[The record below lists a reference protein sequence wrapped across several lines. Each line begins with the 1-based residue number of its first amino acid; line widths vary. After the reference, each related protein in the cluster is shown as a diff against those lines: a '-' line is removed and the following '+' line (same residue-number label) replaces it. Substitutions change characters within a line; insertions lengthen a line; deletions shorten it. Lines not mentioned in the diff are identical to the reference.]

1 MSRQAA
7 PKGLM
12 RQPWAWIA
20 TAGGVGLAPFAPGT
34 FGSIIALP
42 AWYWLRDLAW
52 PLQLL
57 VLLAAFW
64 LGVIAAN
71 RVEAS
76 TGQHD
81 PGWIVW
87 DEVIGQ
93 WLTLMLAAWLVGTQ
107 PLWWEMGVGL
117 VCFRLLDVL
126 KPWPIR
132 IVDQRLP
139 GGVGT
144 MADDALA
151 GVAAGMLAAGLLLLR
166 AG

>member
-1 MSRQAA
+1 
-7 PKGLM
+7 LL

-20 TAGGVGLAPFAPGT
+20 TAGGVGLSPYAPGT

-42 AWYWLRDLAW
+42 AWIWLRELAW
-52 PLQLL
+52 PLQLA
-57 VLLAAFW
+57 VLLAAFG

-93 WLTLMLAAWLVGTQ
+93 WLSLMLAAWLVGAQ
-107 PLWWEMGVGL
+107 PLWWELGVGL
-117 VCFRLLDVL
+117 LCFRLFDVL
-126 KPWPIR
+126 KPWPIGV
-132 IVDQRLP
+132 VDQRLP

-151 GVAAGMLAAGLLLLR
+151 GVAAGLLAALLLLLIGR
-166 AG
+166 Y

>member
-1 MSRQAA
+1 
-7 PKGLM
+7 M

-34 FGSIIALP
+34 FGSIVALP

-93 WLTLMLAAWLVGTQ
+93 WLTLMLAAWLVGPQ

-151 GVAAGMLAAGLLLLR
+151 GVAAGMLAAGLLLF
-166 AG
+166 